1 MGGLPF
7 PCFSLPE
14 NGKFSSSTVLDGAKK
29 LAKQFENDGLV
40 IGIYVIDTSNQ
51 NCEISGDRALKK
63 VLYDASSQINRSW
76 NAESSGAL
84 TSQSSKEGPKP
95 EGAKC
100 WLPYLPPDGIEKMSD
115 KI

>member
-1 MGGLPF
+1 M
-7 PCFSLPE
+7 
-14 NGKFSSSTVLDGAKK
+14 
-29 LAKQFENDGLV
+29 AKQFENDGLV

-51 NCEISGDRALKK
+51 NCEINGDRALKK

-76 NAESSGAL
+76 NAESSAAL

-100 WLPYLPPDGIEKMSD
+100 WLPYLPPGGIEKMSD
-115 KI
+115 KILRLYWSQVMRSVNEDRKRDMGYGSHR